1 MEKASDVYN
10 KLKLRF
16 VGKAEVAAKPKTE
29 NKEPENDEEK
39 ETENTGKSTRFGF
52 TKIWIL
58 LFSSALSLGLSA
70 RLFKSDFAVS
80 RFHTCEWGIRAEK
93 K

>member
-39 ETENTGKSTRFGF
+39 ETENTGKCTRFGF

-58 LFSSALSLGLSA
+58 LCFL
-70 RLFKSDFAVS
+70 
-80 RFHTCEWGIRAEK
+80 RFLVHFLWICLLAYLNLILP
-93 K
+93 

>member
-29 NKEPENDEEK
+29 NKEPEENEQ
-39 ETENTGKSTRFGF
+39 TQNTGKIQAKMVNCKVIKRQNELQTM
-52 TKIWIL
+52 K
-58 LFSSALSLGLSA
+58 
-70 RLFKSDFAVS
+70 
-80 RFHTCEWGIRAEK
+80 
-93 K
+93 